1 MKYPESLRGDH
12 IDHLHGVEVADPYR
26 WLEALDSE
34 QTQSWIAAQ
43 NKLTFDYLAQ
53 IPAREGIRQ
62 RITELW
68 NFEKW
73 SVPFKRGQR
82 IFYTRNDGLQN
93 QGALYWQDSLDDEP
107 RLLLDPN
114 TLSEDG
120 TMALTDY
127 SVSKDGRLLAY
138 GLSAAGSD
146 WQEWRVR
153 DVDSGRDL
161 DDHIQWVK
169 FSGVAWTPDGRG
181 FFYSRYDEP
190 AEGATYSGANYYQKL
205 NYHRLGTRQTAD
217 ELIYERSDHK
227 EWGFIPQ
234 VTEDGRYLVFTVWQ
248 GTHREVGVFYKALD
262 AAGGPVVELLNEF
275 DAAYTF
281 VGNDGHI
288 FYFVTDLDAPNQ
300 RVIAIDVKWPGQ
312 PGPSEWHEIIAEATD
327 VLQATSL
334 VFNRFIASYLHDA
347 SSLVKVF
354 DLEGHQVTQVELP
367 GLGTVAGFAGRRD
380 DPETYFLYT
389 SFTSPETIYRYDVSS
404 GRSALFRRPHVRFN
418 PDDYTTR
425 QVFYESK
432 DGARVPMFLTFRN
445 GLALN
450 ENTPVLLNGYGGFNI
465 SRTPAFAIGPL
476 AWMEM
481 GGVFAL
487 ANLRGGGEYGKQWHE
502 AGQKLDKQNVF
513 DDFIAAAE
521 WLIKQGYTSSSK
533 LAIMGGSN
541 GGLLVGACMSQRPDL
556 FGACLPAVGVLD
568 MLRFHK
574 FTIGWAWVSDYG
586 SPDDPEE
593 FKALLAYSPYHNL
606 HEGTAYPPTL
616 VTTGDHDDRVFP
628 GHSFKF
634 AAALQAAQ
642 GGPAPVLI
650 RIETRAGHGVGK
662 PTGKIIEEI
671 ADRWAFLVRALG
683 MEGG

>member
-1 MKYPESLRGDH
+1 MKYPESFRGDH
-12 IDHLHGVEVADPYR
+12 VDHLHGVEVADPYR
-26 WLEALDSE
+26 WLEVLDSD
-34 QTQSWIAAQ
+34 QTQAWIAAQ
-43 NKLTFDYLAQ
+43 NKLTFDYLGQ

-73 SVPFKRGQR
+73 SVPFKRGRR

-93 QGALYWQDSLDDEP
+93 QGALYWQDSLDGEP

-120 TMALTDY
+120 TVALTDY

-153 DVDSGRDL
+153 DVESGRDL
-161 DDHIQWVK
+161 DDHIRWVK
-169 FSGVAWTPDGRG
+169 FSGVAWMPDGRG

-205 NYHRLGTRQTAD
+205 SYHRLGTPQSAD

-234 VTEDGRYLVFTVWQ
+234 VTEDGRYLIFTVWQ
-248 GTHREVGVFYKALD
+248 GTHREVGVFYKELD
-262 AAGGPVVELLNEF
+262 PAGCPIVELLNEF

-288 FYFVTDLDAPNQ
+288 FYFMTDLDAPNQ
-300 RVIAIDVKWPGQ
+300 RLIAIDVKRPDR
-312 PGPSEWHEIIAEATD
+312 SEWHEIIAESTD
-327 VLQATSL
+327 VLEATSL
-334 VFNRFIASYLHDA
+334 VFNRFVASYLHDA
-347 SSLVKVF
+347 SSLVKIF
-354 DLEGHQVTQVELP
+354 DLEGHQVDQVELP

-380 DPETYFLYT
+380 DPQTFFLYS
-389 SFTSPETIYRYDVSS
+389 SFTSPETIYRYDVSN
-404 GRSALFRRPHVRFN
+404 GRSAVFRRPLVRFN

-432 DGARVPMFLTFRN
+432 DGARVPMFLTYRN

-450 ENTPVLLNGYGGFNI
+450 EDTPVLLNGYGGFNI

-476 AWMEM
+476 AWLEM

-521 WLIKQGYTSSSK
+521 WLIKQGYTSSAK
-533 LAIMGGSN
+533 LAIEGGSN
-541 GGLLVGACMSQRPDL
+541 GGLLIGACMSQRPDL

-593 FKALLAYSPYHNL
+593 FEALLAYSPYHNL
-606 HEGTAYPPTL
+606 RGGTAYPPTL

-650 RIETRAGHGVGK
+650 RIETRAGHGTGK

-671 ADRWAFLVRALG
+671 ADRWAFLVQALG